1 MPVWYPNKIFPLA
14 FGDLRLDPNA
24 VAQTLACWGH
34 EQGQQDRLVGLVRHP
49 DDDGAHDALLIKLHR
64 ADPAVRRLVDSIPA
78 LDHWFLTMAI
88 QHYWSAYNKALEVE
102 TL

>member
-24 VAQTLACWGH
+24 VAQTLTCWGH

-49 DDDGAHDALLIKLHR
+49 DDLGARDALLAKIHR
-64 ADPAVRRLVDSIPA
+64 ADPVMRRLVDSIPT
-78 LDHWFLTMAI
+78 LDCWFWTQVD
-88 QHYWSAYNKALEVE
+88 QHYWPAYSKVVE
-102 TL
+102 TEF